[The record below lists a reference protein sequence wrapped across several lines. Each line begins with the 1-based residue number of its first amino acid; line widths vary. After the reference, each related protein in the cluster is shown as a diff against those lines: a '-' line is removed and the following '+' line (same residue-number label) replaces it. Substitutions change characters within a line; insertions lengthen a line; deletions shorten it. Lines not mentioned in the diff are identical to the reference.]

1 MNIRVKSTVGITIVY
16 LSGRLD
22 IFESESAEMDL
33 IDIADEYPENHII
46 IVLEK
51 LDYLSSSGLRIFI
64 SLKRYLDNRGKR
76 LVLCNDRNN
85 AVNIFFKIINIGQ
98 MFDIFRSEEQ
108 AALSIAN
115 GKKSKAGRVA

>member
-33 IDIADEYPENHII
+33 IDIADEYPENHIV

-108 AALSIAN
+108 AVLSIAN